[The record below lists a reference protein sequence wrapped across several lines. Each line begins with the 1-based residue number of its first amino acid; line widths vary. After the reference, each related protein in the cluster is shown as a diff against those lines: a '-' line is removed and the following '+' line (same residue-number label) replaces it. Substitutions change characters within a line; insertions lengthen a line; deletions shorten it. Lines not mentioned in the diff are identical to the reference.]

1 MTAFLAEF
9 VQSVVKNMFQP
20 LLLFFYL
27 GFLVPVLRI
36 GFDFPGV
43 AYQTLVIY
51 LLLAIGWKG
60 GEELAELA
68 RHDPVMLCRALGFM
82 VVGFITNFVIGIIAY
97 MILRALT
104 RLRRVDAATVAA
116 FYGSDSAGTYATCV
130 GALATT
136 QITVLVAALGTAGIT
151 AEQLGINN
159 IDLRKVEAALD
170 DQHVVERWRQQGIE
184 IDQVRAAAEKSL
196 KYREASFMPVM
207 LAIMEIPGCLVG
219 LYLVARLRRT
229 RMDMRGNMPDEAGY
243 DRTAVADALN
253 NSPAH
258 GDESGHAAGHA
269 VGRANA
275 EAKDGKVQGIFSR
288 ELLHEVLL
296 NPGIFLLFGGIAI
309 GLIGQLQGQ
318 TVVEKDNPVF
328 ITLFHGM
335 LCLYLLEMG
344 MTASRRF
351 GDLRSGGWRF
361 IMFAI
366 LAPNVFATFGMLV
379 AHTYG
384 QLTGVQ
390 FSIGTYTVFA
400 VLCGAASYIAVPAI
414 QRLAIP
420 EASPTL
426 PLAASLGLTFS
437 YNVTIG
443 IPVYVKIAEALFEY
457 WPIANAPLL

>member
-1 MTAFLAEF
+1 MIAFLGEF
-9 VQSVVKNMFQP
+9 AHSVVKNMFQP
-20 LLLFFYL
+20 LLLFFDL

-68 RHDPVMLCRALGFM
+68 RHDPAMLCRALGFM
-82 VVGFITNFVIGIIAY
+82 FVGFVTNFLIGIFAY
-97 MILRALT
+97 TILRALT
-104 RLRRVDAATVAA
+104 RLRRIDAATVAA
-116 FYGSDSAGTYATCV
+116 FYGSDSAGTFATCV
-130 GALATT
+130 GALGTM
-136 QITVLVAALGTAGIT
+136 QVTVLVAALGTGGIT

-170 DQHVVERWRQQGIE
+170 DRHVVEHWQDQGI
-184 IDQVRAAAEKSL
+184 DVGQVRAAAEKSVR
-196 KYREASFMPVM
+196 YREASFMPVM

-229 RMDMRGNMPDEAGY
+229 RMDMRGNMPGESGY
-243 DRTAVADALN
+243 DPAAVAEPPREAVEHGGET
-253 NSPAH
+253 AH
-258 GDESGHAAGHA
+258 TEGHAAVHGH
-269 VGRANA
+269 RAA
-275 EAKDGKVQGIFSR
+275 SHGKNNSIFSR
-288 ELLHEVLL
+288 ELLHEVFL

-309 GLIGQLQGQ
+309 GFIGELQGQ

-328 ITLFHGM
+328 VTLFHGM

-361 IMFAI
+361 IVFAI
-366 LAPNVFATFGMLV
+366 LAPNLFATFGMVV
-379 AHTYG
+379 AHIYG
-384 QLTGVQ
+384 QLTGVE
-390 FSIGTYTVFA
+390 FSIGTYAAFA

-443 IPVYVKIAEALFEY
+443 IPVYTKIAEALYTY
-457 WPIANAPLL
+457 WPITGTQI